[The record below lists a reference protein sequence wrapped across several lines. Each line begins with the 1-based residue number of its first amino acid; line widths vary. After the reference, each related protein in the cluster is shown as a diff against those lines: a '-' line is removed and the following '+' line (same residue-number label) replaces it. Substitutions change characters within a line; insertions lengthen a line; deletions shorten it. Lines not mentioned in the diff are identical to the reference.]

1 MYSTR
6 LINNRYVDGNRY
18 ITVGD
23 PYKDFQ
29 ANMFRQPKKGEK
41 APMPFRTKVKIIL
54 NKNFI
59 LFEISYIFYLCTYL
73 YSSFLIFSIYF
84 LLYFRFSHQMLKMV
98 ILLK

>member
-41 APMPFRTKVKIIL
+41 PPMPFRTKVKIIFSNL
-54 NKNFI
+54 
-59 LFEISYIFYLCTYL
+59 
-73 YSSFLIFSIYF
+73 LIY
-84 LLYFRFSHQMLKMV
+84 M
-98 ILLK
+98 